1 MANLQTVLSKLDG
14 QLSYAEGHS
23 IAIHQGLNLAYSTG
37 SGLARVNPNVTMT
50 SLMRMDV
57 LSMSKTITA
66 AGVVRQLLVKG
77 LTSQEK
83 IGGHLP
89 AYWNVNPTVANLTF
103 AHVLTHSGGLST
115 NTNLDSGPALE
126 FLGVEQLCFEPP

>member
-23 IAIHQGLNLAYSTG
+23 IAIHEGLDLKYSTG
-37 SGLARVNPNVTMT
+37 SGLARVNPTVPMT
-50 SLMRMDV
+50 SLIRMDV

-66 AGVVRQLLVKG
+66 AGVVRQLLANG
-77 LTSQEK
+77 LSPQEK

-89 AYWNVNPTVANLTF
+89 SYWSVNPKVANLTF
-103 AHVLTHSGGLST
+103 AHVMTHSGGLRGDQA
-115 NTNLDSGPALE
+115 NFD
-126 FLGVEQLCFEPP
+126 